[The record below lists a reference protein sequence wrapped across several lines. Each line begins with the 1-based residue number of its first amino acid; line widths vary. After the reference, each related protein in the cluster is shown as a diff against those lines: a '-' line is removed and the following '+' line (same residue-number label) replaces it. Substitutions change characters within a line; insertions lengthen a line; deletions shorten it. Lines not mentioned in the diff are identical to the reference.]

1 MNAAPIIT
9 VVIPVYNRD
18 RALRRAIESVRRQTL
33 NDFECIVVDDASD
46 YNIAEIVSS
55 YRDRRLRVIRRN
67 VNGGP
72 YAARF
77 TGLEA
82 MRGAYALCLDSDH
95 ELYPW
100 ALAQARHYLDETP
113 DVDHVCGL
121 YVRNEDSRLFVR
133 VHNAPRIVT
142 PEQARTE
149 PAIPDRV
156 AAFRRCLADEWLT
169 KRPDYF
175 ALEGHQFLT
184 ANVNHPHLYVDEPWT
199 IYHVD
204 GGDRVTAR
212 PDSRGLDDYVRFLD
226 EHWPLITDGAPYRLL
241 DIMLKNVYFALRR
254 RRRPEAARAAE
265 ALRLRGISPTR
276 ALLEVGFRKVLA
288 RLPRFGK
295 GGVTWV

>member
-9 VVIPVYNRD
+9 VILPVYNRD

-33 NDFECIVVDDASD
+33 GEFECIVVDDASD
-46 YNIAEIVSS
+46 YDIAEIVST
-55 YRDRRLRVIRRN
+55 YRDRRFRVIRRD

-77 TGLEA
+77 TGLQA
-82 MRGAYALCLDSDH
+82 MSGVYALFLDSDW

-100 ALAQARHYLDETP
+100 ALAQACRYLDETP
-113 DVDHVCGL
+113 KVSLVCAL
-121 YVRNEDSRLFVR
+121 HLRNEDSKLFVR
-133 VHNAPRIVT
+133 IRDAPRVVT

-175 ALEGHQFLT
+175 AFEAHQFLT
-184 ANVNHPHLYVDEPWT
+184 AKVNHPHLYVDEPWT

-204 GGDRVTAR
+204 SGDRVTEHR
-212 PDSRGLDDYVRFLD
+212 DSRELDDYVRFLD
-226 EHWPLITDGAPYRLL
+226 EHWQLITDGTPYRLL
-241 DIMLKNVYFALRR
+241 DITLKNMYFALRR
-254 RRRPEAARAAE
+254 RRRSEAARAAE

-276 ALLEVGFRKVLA
+276 TLLEVGFRKALA
-288 RLPRFGK
+288 KLSRFGK